1 MFLSGG
7 LGSKGS
13 KGAHGKLLH
22 DDCLGVSYTYLVISS
37 LKHDSRV
44 IDGATKSFSAFKS
57 LIWFVI
63 FV

>member
-44 IDGATKSFSAFKS
+44 MDGATNIMALMINGGMEK
-57 LIWFVI
+57 LV
-63 FV
+63 